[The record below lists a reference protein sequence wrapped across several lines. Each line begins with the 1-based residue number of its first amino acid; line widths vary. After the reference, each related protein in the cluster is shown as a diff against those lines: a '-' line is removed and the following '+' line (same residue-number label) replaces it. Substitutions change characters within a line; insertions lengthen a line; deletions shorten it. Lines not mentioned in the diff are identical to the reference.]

1 MWALRRALNPMRG
14 NCNVVARC
22 CRMNLHVAS
31 SSIDN
36 GECHCEEAGINRSFI
51 PSKSVSCGPI
61 SLRSFVWSRNL
72 SSQVGQKSSDK
83 EDDLEDGFSDLE
95 EPPESAEVNNGSD
108 KEDKE
113 LMSEGELSEESD
125 EAADNSLGLL
135 AVESTSSEVKG
146 PQRRT
151 LYSPLFKTIMDSP
164 RQSLTS
170 ALNKWAEEGK
180 PLGREEISS
189 AMLNLRKRRLYV
201 TALQFT
207 EWLEANGHIDFIERD
222 YASHLDLIAKVSGL
236 QKAEKYIEKIPE
248 SFRSEVVYRT
258 LLANCAGA
266 VNVKKAEEVFNK
278 IRDLGFPISAFACNQ
293 LLLLYKRLDRKK
305 IADVLL
311 MMEKENVKPTL
322 FTYKILIDT
331 KGRANDISGME
342 QIVETMKA
350 EGMEPDIM
358 TQAMVARYYIFAGL
372 NEKAEAA
379 LKEME
384 GDDFKENRNVCKVLL
399 PLYAALG
406 KVDDVGRVWKVCEAN
421 PRLDECLAAIEAWD
435 KLGQIETAEEVFEN
449 ISKKWKLSSK
459 YYNAMLKVYAN
470 NKLLTKGKELVKRM
484 SNSGCRIGPLTWDA
498 LVKLYVE
505 AGEVEKADSIL
516 QKAAQQNQNRLL
528 LSSYMAVMDHYSNRG
543 DVHNAEKIFHR
554 LRQVGYIGRMR
565 QYQSLLQAY
574 VNAKTPAYGFRERMK
589 ADNMF
594 PNKALAAQLAAI
606 DAFKKTPFSEL
617 LD

>member
-36 GECHCEEAGINRSFI
+36 GECHYEEAGINRSFI

>member
-36 GECHCEEAGINRSFI
+36 GECHYEEAGINRSFI

-72 SSQVGQKSSDK
+72 SSQVGQKSTDK

-95 EPPESAEVNNGSD
+95 EPPESAEVNDGSD

-135 AVESTSSEVKG
+135 DVESTSSEVKG
-146 PQRRT
+146 PRRRT

-201 TALQFT
+201 TALQFM
-207 EWLEANGHIDFIERD
+207 EWLEANGHIDFVERD

-331 KGRANDISGME
+331 KGRVNDISGME

-350 EGMEPDIM
+350 EGVEPDIM

>member
-1 MWALRRALNPMRG
+1 M
-14 NCNVVARC
+14 
-22 CRMNLHVAS
+22 
-31 SSIDN
+31 
-36 GECHCEEAGINRSFI
+36 
-51 PSKSVSCGPI
+51 
-61 SLRSFVWSRNL
+61 
-72 SSQVGQKSSDK
+72 
-83 EDDLEDGFSDLE
+83 
-95 EPPESAEVNNGSD
+95 
-108 KEDKE
+108 
-113 LMSEGELSEESD
+113 
-125 EAADNSLGLL
+125 
-135 AVESTSSEVKG
+135 
-146 PQRRT
+146 
-151 LYSPLFKTIMDSP
+151 
-164 RQSLTS
+164 
-170 ALNKWAEEGK
+170 
-180 PLGREEISS
+180 
-189 AMLNLRKRRLYV
+189 
-201 TALQFT
+201 
-207 EWLEANGHIDFIERD
+207 EWLKANGHIDSVERD

-248 SFRSEVVYRT
+248 SFRGEVIYRT
-258 LLANCAGA
+258 LLANCVGA

-350 EGMEPDIM
+350 EGVEPDFL
-358 TQAMVARYYIFAGL
+358 TQAMVVRYYIFAGL

-384 GDDFKENRNVCKVLL
+384 GGDIKENRNVCRVLL

-516 QKAAQQNQNRLL
+516 QKAAQQNQSRLL
-528 LSSYMAVMDHYSNRG
+528 LSSYMAVMDHYANRG

-554 LRQVGYIGRMR
+554 LRQVGYIGRMK

-594 PNKALAAQLAAI
+594 PNKPLAAQLAAI
-606 DAFKKTPFSEL
+606 DAFKKTPISEL

>member
-36 GECHCEEAGINRSFI
+36 GECHYEEAGINRSFI

-72 SSQVGQKSSDK
+72 SSQVGQKSTDK

-95 EPPESAEVNNGSD
+95 EPPESAEVNDGSD

-135 AVESTSSEVKG
+135 DVESTSSEVKG
-146 PQRRT
+146 PRRRT

-331 KGRANDISGME
+331 KGRVNDISGME

-350 EGMEPDIM
+350 EGVEPDIM

-505 AGEVEKADSIL
+505 AGEVDKADSIL

>member
-36 GECHCEEAGINRSFI
+36 GECHYEEAGINRSFI
-51 PSKSVSCGPI
+51 PSKLVSCGPI

-72 SSQVGQKSSDK
+72 SSQVGQKSTDK

-135 AVESTSSEVKG
+135 DVESTSSEVKG
-146 PQRRT
+146 PRRRT
-151 LYSPLFKTIMDSP
+151 LYSPLFKAIMDSP

-331 KGRANDISGME
+331 KGRVNDISGME

-350 EGMEPDIM
+350 EGVEPDIM

-372 NEKAEAA
+372 TEKAEAA

-384 GDDFKENRNVCKVLL
+384 GGDFKENRNVCKVLL

>member
-36 GECHCEEAGINRSFI
+36 GECHYEEAGINRSFI

-72 SSQVGQKSSDK
+72 SSQVGKKSSDK

-95 EPPESAEVNNGSD
+95 EPPESAAVNDGSD

-135 AVESTSSEVKG
+135 DVESTSSEVKG
-146 PQRRT
+146 PRRRT

-170 ALNKWAEEGK
+170 ALNKWAEVGK

-248 SFRSEVVYRT
+248 SFRSEVIYRT
-258 LLANCAGA
+258 LLANCVAA

-331 KGRANDISGME
+331 KGHTNDISGME

-350 EGMEPDIM
+350 EGVEPDIL

-384 GDDFKENRNVCKVLL
+384 GGDFKENRNLCKVLL

-505 AGEVEKADSIL
+505 AGDVEKADSIL

-528 LSSYMAVMDHYSNRG
+528 LSSYIAVMDHYSNRG
-543 DVHNAEKIFHR
+543 DVHNAEKIFHW

-606 DAFKKTPFSEL
+606 DAFKKTPISEL

>member
-36 GECHCEEAGINRSFI
+36 GECHYEEAGINRSFI

-72 SSQVGQKSSDK
+72 SSQVGQKSTDK

-95 EPPESAEVNNGSD
+95 EPPESAEVNDGSD

-135 AVESTSSEVKG
+135 DVESTSSEVKG
-146 PQRRT
+146 PRRRT

-350 EGMEPDIM
+350 EGVEPDIM

-505 AGEVEKADSIL
+505 AGEVDKADSIL

>member
-22 CRMNLHVAS
+22 CHMNLHVAS
-31 SSIDN
+31 SSIEY
-36 GECHCEEAGINRSFI
+36 GECYYEEAGINRSFI
-51 PSKSVSCGPI
+51 PSKSVSRGPI

-72 SSQVGQKSSDK
+72 SSQVGKKLSVK

-95 EPPESAEVNNGSD
+95 VPPESAEVNDGSD
-108 KEDKE
+108 KEDEE

-125 EAADNSLGLL
+125 EAADTSLGLL
-135 AVESTSSEVKG
+135 DVESTSSEVKG
-146 PQRRT
+146 PRRRT
-151 LYSPLFKTIMDSP
+151 PYSPLFKAIMDSP
-164 RQSLTS
+164 RQLLTS
-170 ALNKWAEEGK
+170 ALNKWVEEGK
-180 PLGREEISS
+180 PLGREEVSS
-189 AMLNLRKRRLYV
+189 AMLILRKRRLYV
-201 TALQFT
+201 TALQFM
-207 EWLEANGHIDFIERD
+207 EWLEANGHIDSVERD

-248 SFRSEVVYRT
+248 SFRSEVIYRT
-258 LLANCAGA
+258 LLANCVGA
-266 VNVKKAEEVFNK
+266 VNVKKAEDVFNK

-350 EGMEPDIM
+350 EGVEPDLLI
-358 TQAMVARYYIFAGL
+358 QAMVARYYIFAGL

-384 GDDFKENRNVCKVLL
+384 GGDIKENRNVCRVLL

-421 PRLDECLAAIEAWD
+421 PRLEECLAAIEAWD
-435 KLGQIETAEEVFEN
+435 KLGQIEKAEEAFEN

-459 YYNAMLKVYAN
+459 HYNAMLKVYAN
-470 NKLLTKGKELVKRM
+470 HKLLSKGKELVKRM

-516 QKAAQQNQNRLL
+516 QKASQQNQGRLL

-554 LRQVGYIGRMR
+554 LRQVGYVARMK
-565 QYQSLLQAY
+565 QYESLLQAY

-606 DAFKKTPFSEL
+606 DAFKKTPISEL

>member
-22 CRMNLHVAS
+22 CRMNLHIAS

-36 GECHCEEAGINRSFI
+36 GECHYEEAGINRSFI

-61 SLRSFVWSRNL
+61 SLSSFVWSRNL

-83 EDDLEDGFSDLE
+83 EDLEDGFSDLE
-95 EPPESAEVNNGSD
+95 VPPESAEVNDGSD
-108 KEDKE
+108 KEDEE
-113 LMSEGELSEESD
+113 LMSEGELSEES
-125 EAADNSLGLL
+125 ADNSLGLL
-135 AVESTSSEVKG
+135 DVESTSSEVKG
-146 PQRRT
+146 PRRRT
-151 LYSPLFKTIMDSP
+151 LYSPLFNTIMDSP

-180 PLGREEISS
+180 PLGREEIFS

-201 TALQFT
+201 TALQFM
-207 EWLEANGHIDFIERD
+207 EWLEANGHIDFVERD

-248 SFRSEVVYRT
+248 SFRSEVIYRT

-278 IRDLGFPISAFACNQ
+278 IRDLGLPISAFACNQ

-350 EGMEPDIM
+350 EGVEPDII

-594 PNKALAAQLAAI
+594 PNKALAAQLASI
-606 DAFKKTPFSEL
+606 DAFKKSPFSEL